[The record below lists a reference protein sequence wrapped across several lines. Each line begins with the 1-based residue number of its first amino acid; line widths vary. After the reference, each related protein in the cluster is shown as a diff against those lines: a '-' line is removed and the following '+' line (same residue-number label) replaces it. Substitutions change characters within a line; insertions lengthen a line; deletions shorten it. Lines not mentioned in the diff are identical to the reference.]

1 MPVSMRILEQGID
14 AMQAGSPAEGARLI
28 RIALKTGMLEPDM
41 QAIGFVWLAEV
52 ETTPAQKRARYQ
64 QALAA
69 DPASAEAKARLNRL
83 LTKRL
88 PRAAP
93 AAPVPPPPVA
103 VTMPNA
109 PPPQSTTPSGPVNV
123 AEHLASILGG
133 PNGPGTGFFVL
144 PDGVLATTRHVTGGL
159 ERVSVSL
166 HNGRQLT
173 GEVIRS
179 FPALD
184 LAFVRID
191 ERMHSLLPVTPL
203 PRVPD
208 DAPLFLF
215 HYSGEVLQAA
225 QRPTQRVLPAHWI
238 PTTFDQ
244 VLDAGG
250 GPIFDTNGHLT
261 GMITTDSGRTSDYRY
276 GLHIAAIRASLESVY
291 EELRGDSR
299 AYCPACGALSR
310 AGGAGFSWC
319 ESCGAVLPH
328 ARQTARFP
336 QPAANRFYDL
346 NAGLCSACGSAA
358 GIYQGNCLRCGSAQ

>member
-1 MPVSMRILEQGID
+1 MRILEQGID
-14 AMQAGSPAEGARLI
+14 AMQAGSQAEGARLI
-28 RIALKTGMLEPDM
+28 RIALKTGMLEADM
-41 QAIGFVWLAEV
+41 QAIGFVWLAEA

-69 DPASAEAKARLNRL
+69 DPACAEAKARLNRL
-83 LTKRL
+83 LTERL
-88 PRAAP
+88 PP
-93 AAPVPPPPVA
+93 AAPPLPVVPEVQAAQPVQPA
-103 VTMPNA
+103 AQTA
-109 PPPQSTTPSGPVNV
+109 ASGPVNV

-166 HNGRQLT
+166 HNGRQLN

-191 ERMHSLLPVTPL
+191 ERMHGLLPVSPL

-215 HYSGEVLQAA
+215 HFSGEVLQAA

-238 PTTFDQ
+238 PTTFEQ

-250 GPIFDTNGHLT
+250 GPIFDANGHLI
-261 GMITTDSGRTSDYRY
+261 GMITTNSGRTSDYRY
-276 GLHIAAIRASLESVY
+276 GLHIAAIRASIESVY
-291 EELRGDSR
+291 EELRGESR
-299 AYCPACGALSR
+299 SYCPSCGALSR
-310 AGGAGFSWC
+310 AGGAGFAWC

-328 ARQTARFP
+328 ARQTARYP

-346 NAGLCSACGSAA
+346 NAGICTACGSPA
-358 GIYQGNCLRCGSAQ
+358 GIYQGLCLRCGAKQ